1 MENKAT
7 YIIIG
12 IIAVAI
18 FVGLVFAVIKGDSSN
33 KEDNK
38 NTANAA
44 TNNKITNTVT
54 ETKAEEWKED
64 FDYEGAAEKQMSE
77 AKTGETI
84 AIMHV
89 KDYGDITVKF
99 FKDKAPKAVEN
110 FLTHA
115 QNGYYDGVTF
125 HRIIK
130 EFMIQG
136 GDPEGTGYGGESI
149 WGEGFGTEISQGLVP
164 YRGALCMA
172 MSSRPNSIGSQFFI
186 EQANP
191 DLEQAEAMRQR
202 GYPEGLVKM
211 YEKYGGTLSLYRN
224 YTVFG
229 QVVDGMDTVDKIA
242 AVETTLGS
250 DGAMSVPTQKII
262 IESIEVKTQE

>member
-1 MENKAT
+1 MENKTT

-12 IIAVAI
+12 IIAVII
-18 FVGLVFAVIKGDSSN
+18 FVAIVAVILSSDEGKKEEEKN
-33 KEDNK
+33 VTTNTDTQAENQKDEEDGEDN
-38 NTANAA
+38 
-44 TNNKITNTVT
+44 
-54 ETKAEEWKED
+54 
-64 FDYEGAAEKQMSE
+64 FDYETAAEAQMAQPKS
-77 AKTGETI
+77 GETI

-89 KDYGDITVKF
+89 KNYGDITFKF
-99 FKDKAPKAVEN
+99 FDDKAPKAVEN
-110 FLTHA
+110 FVTHA
-115 QNGYYDGVTF
+115 KEGYYNGVTF

-149 WGEGFGTEISQGLVP
+149 WGEGFGTEIDQSLVP

-172 MSSRPNSIGSQFFI
+172 MSSKPNSIGSQFFI

-191 DLEQAEAMRQR
+191 DLQQAEQMRLA
-202 GYPEGLVKM
+202 GYPESLVKS
-211 YEKYGGTLSLYRN
+211 YEKYGGTLSLYQN

-250 DGAMSVPTQKII
+250 DGAMSVPTEKII
-262 IESIEVKTQE
+262 IESIDVTTQP

>member
-12 IIAVAI
+12 VIAVAI
-18 FVGLVFAVIKGDSSN
+18 FVGIVFAVIKGDNN

-38 NTANAA
+38 STENATS
-44 TNNKITNTVT
+44 TNNKTTNTVT
-54 ETKAEEWKED
+54 ETKEEEWKEN
-64 FDYEGAAEKQMSE
+64 FDYEGAANEQMSS

-84 AIMHV
+84 AVMHV
-89 KDYGDITVKF
+89 KDYGDITFKF

-115 QNGYYDGVTF
+115 QNGYYNGVTF
-125 HRIIK
+125 HRIIN

-136 GDPEGTGYGGESI
+136 GDPEGTGSGGESI
-149 WGEGFGTEISQGLVP
+149 WGEGFGTEISQSLVP

-191 DLEQAEAMRQR
+191 NLEEAEAMRQG

-229 QVVDGMDTVDKIA
+229 QVVDGMDIVDKIA
-242 AVETTLGS
+242 TVETTLGS

-262 IESIEVKTQE
+262 IESIEVKTQQ